1 MHPSVALLIL
11 FGCFQL
17 STVLS
22 EKCLTKTSTSYYY
35 EYSKIQ
41 VERVHWKYEQKERT
55 VAIGCVLDSGE
66 NLSFGQIYRSTYFVL
81 RCDKIN
87 DTAVVLTPLKCIL
100 NGKELEKGQQVQHR
114 WFVYTCLEQRGRIG
128 LEITGCVSD
137 TGFIA
142 KIGDTFSRKSFLFMC
157 VGRGDQVIHKAVGCI
172 INKQEVEIHKSVNIG
187 KFWYRCSR
195 YGNGGVQTEVM
206 GCVDSVGR
214 RIDAGARYHDLG
226 FLFHCKEKEV
236 GLTIV
241 FAGCVA
247 KEFGVTRE
255 FGFGESWYT
264 KPVGSLSYRMVCQ
277 GNEKHVTVEV
287 AECIA
292 NLDQGRKVLAVG
304 QCDKYGDDRMFTCLK
319 HESGAILA
327 RLTTIEQKVLDYKK
341 FTTIDGQ
348 MCPMLEK

>member
-128 LEITGCVSD
+128 
-137 TGFIA
+137 
-142 KIGDTFSRKSFLFMC
+142 
-157 VGRGDQVIHKAVGCI
+157 
-172 INKQEVEIHKSVNIG
+172 
-187 KFWYRCSR
+187 RCSR

-341 FTTIDGQ
+341 FTTVDGQ